1 MTAQWKGWPIASCR
15 SSPSSTTRR
24 HGQDRGT
31 TCTSSETSWR
41 RSRGRSPRGG
51 GGAMPKREDVKT
63 AMVIGSGPIVIG
75 QEAEFD
81 YSGSQACRSLREEGV
96 RVVLVNSNPA
106 TVQTDPDTA
115 DAVYVEPLTVAFLE
129 KVIAKERP
137 QGILC
142 GMGGQTALNLCSELS
157 EAGILGRHGVELLGT
172 KMEAITAGENR
183 ERFASLMR
191 SIGEPIP
198 RSRAVSDSATAATFV
213 EGTGYPVIVR
223 AAYTLGGSGS
233 GVAHNA
239 AELDRIVGLGLAY
252 SRIKQVLVEESVL
265 GWKEFEYEVM
275 RDASDNCITICN
287 MENLDPMG
295 IHTGESI
302 VVAPAQ
308 TLSDADHQTLRS
320 AALRIVRARI
330 EGDRLSHRTHR
341 RQDRDRSPPR
351 RDPEPGHREN
361 AGFLRAHP
369 RLRRHEDSPM
379 AVRQIP
385 DGRPAHWHVD
395 EKHRGSHGDR
405 PDVRG
410 VLPEGGAVPRD

>member
-75 QEAEFD
+75 QAAEFD

-106 TVQTDPDTA
+106 TIQTDPDTA
-115 DAVYVEPLTVAFLE
+115 DAVYVEPLTVAFVE
-129 KVIAKERP
+129 K
-137 QGILC
+137 
-142 GMGGQTALNLCSELS
+142 
-157 EAGILGRHGVELLGT
+157 
-172 KMEAITAGENR
+172 
-183 ERFASLMR
+183 
-191 SIGEPIP
+191 
-198 RSRAVSDSATAATFV
+198 
-213 EGTGYPVIVR
+213 TGYPVIVR

-233 GVAHNA
+233 GVAHSPE
-239 AELDRIVGLGLAY
+239 ELNRIVGLGLAY

-275 RDASDNCITICN
+275 RDGGDNCITICS

-308 TLSDADHQTLRS
+308 TLSDS
-320 AALRIVRARI
+320 
-330 EGDRLSHRTHR
+330 
-341 RQDRDRSPPR
+341 
-351 RDPEPGHREN
+351 
-361 AGFLRAHP
+361 
-369 RLRRHEDSPM
+369 
-379 AVRQIP
+379 
-385 DGRPAHWHVD
+385 
-395 EKHRGSHGDR
+395 
-405 PDVRG
+405 
-410 VLPEGGAVPRD
+410 